1 MVLFIIINNKRFN
14 RSYQF
19 DEIFELMVDLD
30 EKDREYSKLIMQYP
44 DGRQPIIT
52 TIDKI
57 YKGLQENKWKNPALP
72 QVKGYNPYISIK
84 DIRKTKG
91 IYRPKALIFL
101 ADELSLV

>member
-1 MVLFIIINNKRFN
+1 MAYKFTFSIVHENNDKT
-14 RSYQF
+14 
-19 DEIFELMVDLD
+19 
-30 EKDREYSKLIMQYP
+30 KDRDYSKLIMQYP

-101 ADELSLV
+101 ADELNELNNIGSV